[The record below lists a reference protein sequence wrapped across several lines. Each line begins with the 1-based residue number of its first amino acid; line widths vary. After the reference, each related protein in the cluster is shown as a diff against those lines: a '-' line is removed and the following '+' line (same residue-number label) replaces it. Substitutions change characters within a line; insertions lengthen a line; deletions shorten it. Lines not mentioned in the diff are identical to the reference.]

1 MPERGVSKLQRPGI
15 HIKEEVTIMAAK
27 VWYSRLGSNKV
38 SMLDKVEKLL
48 KKAGLETAIAASDL
62 VAIKL
67 HFGEPGNMA
76 YIRPPYVRRTVD
88 LVKKLGGRPFLTD
101 ANTLYVGQR
110 ANSVDHLEAAIHN
123 GFDYAVAG
131 APLIIAD
138 GLTGKDYV
146 KVPIAAK
153 HFKEVN
159 IGSAAYHADAM
170 IVMSHF
176 KCHELTG
183 FGGALKNMGMGL
195 GSRSGKQQMHSDVLP
210 RIKDDKCTGCAKCSQ
225 WCPSDAIAM
234 QPWAGNKKGQKAVI
248 DDKKCW
254 GCGECAVT
262 CLFDAITINWRTTPE
277 AVQEKMAE
285 YALGAVQ
292 GKAGKVVY
300 ISFVMDISPE
310 CDCYGHNDQPI
321 VQDLGILA
329 SADPVALD
337 RACADLVNAMPALPG
352 SIVAGISPGEDKFE
366 RVHPG
371 INSWAQLEHGER
383 IGLGQ
388 MEYELIDV

>member
-1 MPERGVSKLQRPGI
+1 MN
-15 HIKEEVTIMAAK
+15 EVTIMAAK
-27 VWYSRLGSNKV
+27 VWYSKLGNNKT
-38 SMLDKVEKLL
+38 SLLDKVDKLL
-48 KKAGLETAIAASDL
+48 KKAGLEQAISPRDL

-76 YIRPPYVRRTVD
+76 YIRPPYVRRAVD
-88 LVKKLGGRPFLTD
+88 LIKKLGGRPFLTD

-110 ANSVDHLEAAIHN
+110 ANSVDHLEAAIQN
-123 GFDYAVAG
+123 GFAYAVAG

-146 KVPIAAK
+146 KVPVPGQ
-153 HFKEVN
+153 HFQAVN

-170 IVMSHF
+170 VVMSHF

-183 FGGALKNMGMGL
+183 FGGAIKNLGMGL

-210 RIKDDKCTGCAKCSQ
+210 IVKDDQCTGCSKCSQ
-225 WCPSDAIAM
+225 WCPADAIQM
-234 QPWAGNKKGQKAVI
+234 HPWTGNKKGQKAVI
-248 DDKKCW
+248 DDQKCW

-262 CLFDAITINWRTTPE
+262 CLFEAIRINWRTTPE

-292 GKAGKVVY
+292 GKAGKVIY
-300 ISFVMDISPE
+300 ISFLMDISPE
-310 CDCYGHNDQPI
+310 CDCYGHNDMPI

-337 RACADLVNAMPALPG
+337 QACADLVNAMPALPG
-352 SIVAGISPGEDKFE
+352 SIIAGLNSGEDKF
-366 RVHPG
+366 RQVHPG
-371 INSWAQLEHGER
+371 IDGRAQLVHGQK

-388 MEYELIDV
+388 MDYELIET

>member
-1 MPERGVSKLQRPGI
+1 
-15 HIKEEVTIMAAK
+15 MAAK
-27 VWYSRLGSNKV
+27 VWFSRLNSNKV
-38 SMLDKVEKLL
+38 SLLDKVEKLL
-48 KKAGLETAIAASDL
+48 KKAGLEQAIAPKDL

-67 HFGEPGNMA
+67 HFGEPGNLA

-110 ANSVDHLEAAIHN
+110 ANSVDHLEAAIRN

-138 GLTGKDYV
+138 GLTGKDFV
-146 KVPIAAK
+146 KVPVPGQ
-153 HFKEVN
+153 HFQEVN

-170 IVMSHF
+170 VVMSHF

-183 FGGALKNMGMGL
+183 FGGAIKNLGMGL

-210 RIKDDKCTGCAKCSQ
+210 RVTDDNCTGCAKCSQ
-225 WCPSDAIAM
+225 WCPADAITM
-234 QPWAGNKKGQKAVI
+234 EPWDGNKKGQKAVI

-262 CLFDAITINWRTTPE
+262 CLFDAIRINWRTTPE
-277 AVQEKMAE
+277 AVQEKTAE

-292 GKAGKVVY
+292 GKTGKVVY
-300 ISFVMDISPE
+300 ISFAMDISPE
-310 CDCYGHNDQPI
+310 CDCYGHNDHPI

-337 RACADLVNAMPALPG
+337 KACADLVNAMPALPG
-352 SIVAGISPGEDKFE
+352 SVIEGIEPGEDKFE

-371 INSWAQLEHGER
+371 IKGWAQLIHAEK
-383 IGLGQ
+383 IGLGH
-388 MEYELIDV
+388 MDYELVEI